1 MELLYLSGYGTLS
14 VRLTYI
20 NVVKVIIVVSYAI
33 VASRQSKSLSR
44 GLCPYPPNRGAH
56 YRYTLKMR
64 LPVTYNLSPLRQV
77 YVMRLSGTDAKRFL
91 RPYMKVLHYDSSP
104 FIVATDRDLGS
115 LPHGQATQNPVAT
128 GAAIFVTRLYF
139 GAWGA

>member
-1 MELLYLSGYGTLS
+1 MEWKPSLCGYCSGFGKPATRAGNPKPYSHEGIHSVALLYLSGCGALS

-20 NVVKVIIVVSYAI
+20 NVVEVDNVVGYAI

-64 LPVTYNLSPLRQV
+64 LP
-77 YVMRLSGTDAKRFL
+77 
-91 RPYMKVLHYDSSP
+91 
-104 FIVATDRDLGS
+104 
-115 LPHGQATQNPVAT
+115 
-128 GAAIFVTRLYF
+128 
-139 GAWGA
+139 

>member
-1 MELLYLSGYGTLS
+1 MELLHLSGCGALS

-20 NVVKVIIVVSYAI
+20 NVVKVSNVVSYAF

-64 LPVTYNLSPLRQV
+64 LTETSNLSPLR
-77 YVMRLSGTDAKRFL
+77 
-91 RPYMKVLHYDSSP
+91 KV
-104 FIVATDRDLGS
+104 
-115 LPHGQATQNPVAT
+115 
-128 GAAIFVTRLYF
+128 
-139 GAWGA
+139 

>member
-1 MELLYLSGYGTLS
+1 MALLYLSGCGALS

-20 NVVKVIIVVSYAI
+20 NVVEVDNLVSYAI

-64 LPVTYNLSPLRQV
+64 LPLTCNLSPLRKV
-77 YVMRLSGTDAKRFL
+77 YVVGL
-91 RPYMKVLHYDSSP
+91 
-104 FIVATDRDLGS
+104 
-115 LPHGQATQNPVAT
+115 
-128 GAAIFVTRLYF
+128 
-139 GAWGA
+139 